1 MPPNRDAPR
10 TRRTPT
16 PAHSQS
22 GAPAAPAGGVN
33 TPAARRT
40 AWIVTLIAFLAGVA
54 ATVNQFKV
62 PPALPTLLPALGLD
76 MASGGWLMSV
86 FSVSAVVLSIPAA
99 LLLHRVGLK
108 KAVIA
113 ALACVA
119 GGSALGAVAGDATM
133 LLASRLIEGIGMS
146 VIAVAS
152 PALISLWF
160 EPRERGLPMGIWAAW
175 VPAGSVLMLNA
186 APTLEGAFGWR
197 GIWWAGAM
205 FALLV
210 LALFALLARLP
221 RDGQEHEVP
230 PQQVAPLALA
240 GSLRN
245 PAGWLLALTFGVF
258 AFGQLG
264 YTTWAPSFLSE
275 ALPLSAATASFYTSL
290 IFLSGIVA
298 NLTAGWAINHIP
310 HRPALLVF
318 AMAVTAVLLWWSF
331 RLGAVG
337 LVVPYMLALGLV
349 SNMVPPTIFTLAPET
364 VKRPEAIGLAVA
376 AINVVSNLAVL
387 MGPPVVG
394 AVVANGRW
402 SEGSTLLAA
411 ATSLGILTSLLAW
424 RAMRQG

>member
-1 MPPNRDAPR
+1 MQ
-10 TRRTPT
+10 RR
-16 PAHSQS
+16 HWKLL
-22 GAPAAPAGGVN
+22 GLAG
-33 TPAARRT
+33 
-40 AWIVTLIAFLAGVA
+40 LAGVA

-197 GIWWAGAM
+197 GIWWAGTM

-210 LALFALLARLP
+210 LAIFALLARLP

-258 AFGQLG
+258 AFSQLG

-298 NLTAGWAINHIP
+298 NLTAGLAINHIP

-349 SNMVPPTIFTLAPET
+349 SNLSLIHISAPT
-364 VKRPEAIGLAVA
+364 RPY
-376 AINVVSNLAVL
+376 
-387 MGPPVVG
+387 
-394 AVVANGRW
+394 
-402 SEGSTLLAA
+402 
-411 ATSLGILTSLLAW
+411 
-424 RAMRQG
+424 